1 MRVLIT
7 GGGGYIGTVLT
18 NYLLSLGF
26 KITVVDKFLFGNFL
40 KRHKNLKI
48 IKADIRDLS
57 KISFKN
63 IQSIIHLAN
72 ISNDP
77 TSLLNPKLSWEVNAL
92 STKFLIEKAIKENV
106 KRFIFASSG
115 SVYGIKKENKVT
127 EDLSLL
133 PITDYNKTKMI
144 SERILLSY
152 KDQIELVCIRPA
164 TVCGYSPRMR
174 LDVTVNMFVM
184 QALTKRKVTVFGGNQ
199 LRPNITLRDMVRIYE
214 FFLKKKKIKQNIF
227 NAGIENLKVIDIA
240 KKIQKKINCKIEIT
254 KIFDE
259 RSYRLDTQK
268 LLNEGFVY
276 KYSINDAIVELLD
289 NYKKGKL
296 KNKKIYYNLEVMKS
310 MKNI

>member
-26 KITVVDKFLFGNFL
+26 KIIVVDKFLFGNFL

-57 KISFKN
+57 KISFKS

-133 PITDYNKTKMI
+133 PITDYNKTKMV

-214 FFLKKKKIKQNIF
+214 FFL
-227 NAGIENLKVIDIA
+227 
-240 KKIQKKINCKIEIT
+240 
-254 KIFDE
+254 
-259 RSYRLDTQK
+259 
-268 LLNEGFVY
+268 
-276 KYSINDAIVELLD
+276 
-289 NYKKGKL
+289 
-296 KNKKIYYNLEVMKS
+296 NKKSKS
-310 MKNI
+310 N